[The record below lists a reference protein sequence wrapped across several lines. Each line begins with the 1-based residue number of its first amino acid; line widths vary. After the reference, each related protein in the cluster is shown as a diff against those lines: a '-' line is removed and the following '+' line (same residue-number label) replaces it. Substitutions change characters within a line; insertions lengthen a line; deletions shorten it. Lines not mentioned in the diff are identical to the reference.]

1 MSGAMQPV
9 ITHPDLIRANIFLA
23 RGDKAE
29 ARRMLGN
36 YLKQRK
42 LANMHDDPFILW
54 LDAQTRA
61 DATERLQQLRLLVA
75 TTPPDN
81 PYHRLAQHT
90 LDIAH
95 EEHPAKNNRLTA
107 RIIAIV
113 LAIGALLG
121 AGWLLTNLFA
131 PTIPSVALITAEPTA
146 EITET
151 FLPTEVPVRLTALA
165 TETSVLSYD
174 EGILTF
180 TAIEDNAVRVVNRFS
195 GERVQPIEGARF
207 FVVFFTFE
215 CRIGICE
222 QPPEATL
229 TLVQSDDFTF
239 VVRDDLSIGGLAPL
253 APIAFGIQTSGAF
266 VFEIPFIGLPV
277 RLEVAPKSRKNLPLE
292 INLPV
297 Q

>member
-1 MSGAMQPV
+1 MHPV
-9 ITHPDLIRANIFLA
+9 ICHPDLIRANIFLA

-36 YLKQRK
+36 YLKQHK

-81 PYHRLAQHT
+81 RYHQLAQYT
-90 LDIAH
+90 LDIAQ
-95 EEHPAKNNRLTA
+95 EERPNKDNRLSS
-107 RIIAIV
+107 RIVPIV

-121 AGWLLTNLFA
+121 VGWLLSNLF
-131 PTIPSVALITAEPTA
+131 IPSVPSVARATDEPTA
-146 EITET
+146 EMTET
-151 FLPTEVPVRLTALA
+151 LVPTDIPVRLTALA
-165 TETSVLSYD
+165 PETSIVSYD

-180 TAIEDNAVRVVNRFS
+180 TAIEDNAMRVVNRFS

-207 FVVFFTFE
+207 FVVFVTFE

-222 QPPEATL
+222 QPPEASL
-229 TLVQSDDFTF
+229 TLVQSDEFTF
-239 VVRDDLSIGGLAPL
+239 VSRDDLGIRGIAPF
-253 APIAFGIQTSGAF
+253 APIAFGIQSSGAF
-266 VFEIPFIGLPV
+266 VFEIPFIGLPL
-277 RLEVAPKSRKNLPLE
+277 RLEIAPKSRKNSPLE